1 MTLDLLLLGFGNVG
15 RRFVRLLGERKKRLA
30 REEDLTVRLV
40 GIATRRHGC
49 ARSTTANG
57 LDGAKALAAVEAGK
71 RLETLRDAAAAADA
85 LALIHDVAHDN
96 PAAAEGR
103 LIVVETTVLDI
114 ARGRPAIDHVQAA
127 LSAGAHVV
135 TANKG
140 PVAFAYDSLHAAA
153 GRAGRRFLFE
163 GVVMDGVPVFNLVR
177 ETMPVVTVEGF
188 RGVVNST
195 TNHILTA
202 MEDGREF
209 AEALAEM
216 QAAGIAEA
224 DASLDVDG
232 WDAAAKTAALANV
245 LMGAGLTPQDVTRT
259 GIGQLSRADVQAAT
273 GRGHHLK
280 LVCSA
285 RRRGTAVEAHVA
297 PEELP
302 ADDLLAGL
310 KGGENALSL
319 STDLLGGIDLVQRDS
334 SLTQTAYALLADMVT
349 VGRGDEN

>member
-15 RRFVRLLGERKKRLA
+15 RRFVRLVGETSERLA
-30 REEDLTVRLV
+30 REEHLTVRLA

-49 ARSTTANG
+49 VRATGDAG
-57 LDGAKALAAVEAGK
+57 LDAAAALDAVEAGE
-71 RLETLRDAAAAADA
+71 RLDTLADAAAAADG
-85 LALIHDVAHDN
+85 LALIRDVARG

-140 PVAFAYDSLHAAA
+140 PVAFAYDTLKAAA
-153 GRAGRRFLFE
+153 DRAGRRFLFE
-163 GVVMDGVPVFNLVR
+163 GVVMDGIPVFNLAR
-177 ETMPVVTVEGF
+177 ETMPVVTVHGF
-188 RGVVNST
+188 RGVLNST
-195 TNHILTA
+195 TNFILTA
-202 MEDGREF
+202 MEEGREF
-209 AEALAEM
+209 DRALADM

-245 LMGAGLTPQDVTRT
+245 LMNAGITPQDVVRT
-259 GIGQLSRADVQAAT
+259 GIGGLSRTDVQAAVSR
-273 GRGHHLK
+273 GRHVK

-285 RRRGTAVEAHVA
+285 TRRGPAVEARVA

-302 ADDLLAGL
+302 AGDLLAGL
-310 KGGENALSL
+310 KGGENALAL
-319 STDLLGGIDLVQRDS
+319 ETDLLGRFDLIQHDS
-334 SLTQTAYALLADMVT
+334 SLTQTAYALLADVVT
-349 VGRGDEN
+349 VGRGLRN